1 MSRKVKLDAA
11 MGVQVLE
18 FLGKYQKLPER
29 GIVAGQSVA
38 SAIDAVFGRHD
49 PVINDVDV
57 FRKVRV
63 DKKIG
68 SDKVNKTA
76 TRHRISIYNFDEGRQ
91 GYGWYAGMA
100 QMLHL
105 IQTYAIQSVSR
116 DEMLNFVNCTTPG
129 PAQPLTVSRV
139 LAGFDL
145 NCVRVGVDL
154 ESKQLVW
161 DHHFERFMATRQL
174 EISMLLTPN
183 HTMVRFLRKLRQ
195 IPGVYGN
202 VEAAAEI
209 CSGVSKARDLRKLID
224 GRHVS
229 VMFGK
234 KLHEQAAEVS
244 SELGPYFDL
253 EEHRFYKDDKSRTT
267 SLRGVEVDGKVPD
280 WSGPPEELTLW
291 SLNGRGDLDPE
302 LQRRMDGLGAAV
314 LTHGAKVV
322 YDTRRAK
329 AKSVAIRFKEMR
341 NVFGDKP
348 KSAVAWN
355 LRKFGDAYVEGH
367 ALEDIGHKV
376 DAFLAKHTSFAG
388 HLMGMPLGEQY
399 EVIKSIR
406 QVAKEF
412 DGEASLGV
420 LELMTTQA
428 ELRQPELM
436 RQLLREEA
444 KESSKPFRV
453 TPMQLPKLPAAF
465 DGYIVRELLTKAAL
479 VREGMESHH
488 CVGGYSSVVRSNRS
502 RILSIRSKEGGDK
515 SRRSTVQIRDGR
527 FGSGDGAFG
536 RDAKLIVV
544 QHRSFGNEKPHLMNE
559 AVLDYVLAAHGKSPS
574 VAYLLRL
581 SFGPKRLA
589 AVSEVVRHLGNG
601 LESMKKSL
609 LSAQQ
614 RVTKASAFLA
624 RMSAAVDNKA
634 DADSQEGRKPPA
646 EPFARDELD
655 GMEA

>member
-38 SAIDAVFGRHD
+38 SALDAVFGRHD
-49 PVINDVDV
+49 PVINDIDV
-57 FRKVRV
+57 FRRVRV

-68 SDKVNKTA
+68 SDKVNNTA
-76 TRHRISIYNFDEGRQ
+76 SRHRISIHNFDEERQ
-91 GYGWYAGMA
+91 GYGQYAGMA

-129 PAQPLTVSRV
+129 PEQPLTVSRV

-154 ESKQLVW
+154 ESKQLIW
-161 DHHFERFMATRQL
+161 DHHFERFMDTRQL
-174 EISMLLTPN
+174 EISMLHTPN
-183 HTMVRFLRKLRQ
+183 HTMVRYLRKLKQ
-195 IPGVYGN
+195 IPGAYGN

-209 CSGVSKARDLRKLID
+209 CAGVSKARYLRKLIE
-224 GRHVS
+224 GHHVS

-234 KLHEQAAEVS
+234 KLHEQAEEVTS
-244 SELGPYFDL
+244 DLRPYFDL
-253 EEHRFYKDDKSRTT
+253 EEHRFYKDDKSRT
-267 SLRGVEVDGKVPD
+267 SSWKEVEVDGKLPE

-322 YDTRRAK
+322 YDARRAK

-341 NVFGDKP
+341 NVFEDKP

-355 LRKFGDAYVEGH
+355 LRKFGEAYVEGH

-388 HLMGMPLGEQY
+388 QLMGMTLGEQY

-406 QVAKEF
+406 QVAREF

-428 ELRQPELM
+428 ELRQPELL
-436 RQLLREEA
+436 RRLLREEA
-444 KESSKPFRV
+444 KESSKPFGV
-453 TPMQLPKLPAAF
+453 KPMQLPKLPAAF
-465 DGYIVRELLTKAAL
+465 DGYVVRELLTKAAL
-479 VREGMESHH
+479 VREGMENHH

-502 RILSIRSKEGGDK
+502 RILSIRSKQGGDK
-515 SRRSTVQIRDGR
+515 SRRSTVEIRDGR
-527 FGSGDGAFG
+527 FGSGEGAFG
-536 RDAKLIVV
+536 KGASLIIV
-544 QHRSFGNEKPHLMNE
+544 QHRAFGNEKPHPMNE
-559 AVLDYVLAAHGKSPS
+559 AVLEYVLTAYGKSPIT
-574 VAYLLRL
+574 AYLMRV

-589 AVSEVVRHLGNG
+589 AVSKVVRQIGNG

-609 LSAQQ
+609 VSVQQ
-614 RVTKASAFLA
+614 RVSKANAFMA
-624 RMSAAVDNKA
+624 RMSAAIDKA
-634 DADSQEGRKPPA
+634 DAESQKGHKPA
-646 EPFARDELD
+646 TEPFARDEPD